1 MSSLHPHDTF
11 FAGLCTVVQIRA
23 PQLSEYDIAKCTG
36 WPFLMSAAEE
46 WLDSTTII
54 VHPAMRATQI
64 HGLFELRSQLL
75 SQLSYYGLRTI
86 YLWMSSHNQLEPTD
100 VLPDTMIVGIKFAPV
115 SFVESFDDELV
126 CVRSLHG
133 DRQCIDWESTSNNGS
148 GIEVVSV
155 LTTEHVVEP
164 APTITHMRQA
174 YRLLRDTQPVTF
186 GTAGH
191 PIREWQTWHFG
202 IDSLEVIALC
212 ADTAA
217 PLSLTA
223 DAVARTA
230 AVYYARWRMAE
241 QIITEWAAQYPQFA
255 PACVYAENACFF
267 MEIVQKYYPIDT
279 PRRALSVAEGAV
291 VSAAFRDARQAW
303 RAIAEILQGILH
315 SSH

>member
-1 MSSLHPHDTF
+1 MSALHPHDAF
-11 FAGLCTVVQIRA
+11 FEGLCSLVQQSA
-23 PQLSEYDIAKCTG
+23 PQMSELEIAKCTG
-36 WPFLMSAAEE
+36 WPFLMVAAEE

-64 HGLFELRSQLL
+64 HGLFELRSQVL

-100 VLPDTMIVGIKFAPV
+100 VLPDTMIVGIKFAPIT
-115 SFVESFDDELV
+115 FVDNFDDEHV

-133 DRQCIDWESTSNNGS
+133 ERQCIEWVNTSNGS
-148 GIEVVSV
+148 GIEVASV
-155 LTTEHVVEP
+155 LTVEQVVEP
-164 APTITHMRQA
+164 VSTMTHMRQA
-174 YRLLRDTQPVTF
+174 YRLLRDTQSVTF

-241 QIITEWAAQYPQFA
+241 QIITEWAAQYPQLA

-267 MEIVQKYYPIDT
+267 MDIVQKYYPIDT

-291 VSAAFRDARQAW
+291 VSEAFRDARQAW
-303 RAIAEILQGILH
+303 RAIADLLH
-315 SSH
+315 RVVHDSQ